1 MKYLFLF
8 FDLPGNTV
16 FFLTEKID
24 VYWKTKKKKKRKRK
38 KKKDTKKGNKNSRRD
53 PQTTCLISYEAYYE
67 LASDNLPSMTL
78 LLSRL
83 HEGEFELLQKGN
95 GFARSKWT
103 RPP

>member
-16 FFLTEKID
+16 FFFDRKDRRILENE
-24 VYWKTKKKKKRKRK
+24 KKKKEKE